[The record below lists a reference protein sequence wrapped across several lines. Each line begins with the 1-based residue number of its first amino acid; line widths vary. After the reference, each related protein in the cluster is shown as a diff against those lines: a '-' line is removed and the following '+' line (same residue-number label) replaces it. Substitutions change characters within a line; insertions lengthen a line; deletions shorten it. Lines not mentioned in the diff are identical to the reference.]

1 LAWADDVVEAFRS
14 QQVRLVVYVADKV
27 LVPVLDRIA
36 ADPQQFRLVPLTRE
50 EEGVGILAGAF
61 LGGVRGALLMQSSGF
76 GNTLNGLA
84 SLAIPY
90 QVGFPMLI
98 SMRGTLGETNKAQV
112 PMGRALPEVLDSF
125 GIPRY
130 DLDRPEAVG
139 AITRGAARQAFA
151 TGRPVALLLSSLLT
165 GGKGGGF

>member
-1 LAWADDVVEAFRS
+1 MPWSDDVTAVFRE
-14 QQVRLVVYVADKV
+14 QEIRLIAYVADRV
-27 LVPVLDRIA
+27 LAPAIARMA
-36 ADPQQFRLVPLTRE
+36 ADPYFHLVCLTRE
-50 EEGVGILAGAF
+50 EEGLGVLAGGY
-61 LGGVRGALLMQSSGF
+61 LGGMRGALLLQSSGF

-139 AITRGAARQAFA
+139 AITRGAARQAFG
-151 TGRPVALLLSSLLT
+151 TGRPVGLLLASVMT